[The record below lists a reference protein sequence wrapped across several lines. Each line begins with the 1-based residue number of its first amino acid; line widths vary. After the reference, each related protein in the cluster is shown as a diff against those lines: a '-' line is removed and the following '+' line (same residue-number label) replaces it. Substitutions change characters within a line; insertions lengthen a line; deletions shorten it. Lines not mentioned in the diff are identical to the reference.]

1 MPCVGA
7 DLSVVHLSIFRSRK
21 GRIKDARIKLY
32 QSLKGCSALCLC
44 RRFLHYTEGD
54 ATKHGDDDLGKK
66 NLDFFTLCF
75 SSSYNTCTFF
85 LNE

>member
-7 DLSVVHLSIFRSRK
+7 VLSVVHLSIFRSGK
-21 GRIKDARIKLY
+21 GRIKDATVQLY

-44 RRFLHYTEGD
+44 RTFLDYTEGD
-54 ATKHGDDDLGKK
+54 AAKHGDDDLGKK

-75 SSSYNTCTFF
+75 SSYYNTCTFCF
-85 LNE
+85 NE